1 MQVLR
6 ADLRSLSLSFK
17 LPALPYKCRD
27 KTRKFKTSL
36 TTKTWKTKK
45 KKKLKRKK
53 KWKTQKT
60 QRNKQ
65 SSEVSSILFE
75 IRSSFWAVNASAH
88 CFSNPHILFTVQH
101 NHIYVFTEAPFS
113 SLGYSR
119 YELLKTILFFST
131 PKLRNIRQ

>member
-1 MQVLR
+1 M
-6 ADLRSLSLSFK
+6 
-17 LPALPYKCRD
+17 
-27 KTRKFKTSL
+27 
-36 TTKTWKTKK
+36 
-45 KKKLKRKK
+45 
-53 KWKTQKT
+53 
-60 QRNKQ
+60 NKQ
-65 SSEVSSILFE
+65 RSEVSLILFE

>member
-1 MQVLR
+1 MKN
-6 ADLRSLSLSFK
+6 S
-17 LPALPYKCRD
+17 
-27 KTRKFKTSL
+27 
-36 TTKTWKTKK
+36 KK
-45 KKKLKRKK
+45 KKNSKEKKNEKLKRLKG
-53 KWKTQKT
+53 T
-60 QRNKQ
+60 NKVARLVRFYSKLDQ
-65 SSEVSSILFE
+65 V
-75 IRSSFWAVNASAH
+75 FWAVNASAH